1 MNLLKGEVPL
11 KVGNKEYKL
20 KFTTNSLCEL
30 EDRLDKGVSEI
41 ILSAS
46 KNILPINQVR
56 CLLYCACLQYHKEE
70 ITSLEAAGHL
80 IDVAGF
86 RETWAAVV
94 NAIAACLPDKEEAQ
108 KKTPGKENQG
118 K

>member
-11 KVGNKEYKL
+11 KAGNKEYKL
-20 KFTTNSLCEL
+20 KFTTNALCEL
-30 EDRLDKGVSEI
+30 EERLDMAIREI
-41 ILSAS
+41 ILSAA
-46 KNILPINQVR
+46 KDILPINQVR

-70 ITSLEAAGHL
+70 ITSLGVAGDI

-94 NAIAACLPDKEEAQ
+94 KAIAACLPDSNEASGQ
-108 KKTPGKENQG
+108 KKTSDQEK
-118 K
+118 